1 MPISDRIAQ
10 IWRSIRHNP
19 FFFVAMAALI
29 VLLLWIFGCE
39 PTTTSPLDPAVKLTR
54 SQLKIEFETY
64 MQRVELANEDLTRKE
79 QLRDLLLNQAFII
92 AEGTTVNPFAMLTTA
107 FSILG
112 IGSVL
117 DNRRKDRV
125 IEKKSDALKNINA
138 ENT

>member
-1 MPISDRIAQ
+1 MLISDRIAQ

-19 FFFVAMAALI
+19 FFCIAFIVLI
-29 VLLLWIFGCE
+29 ILLLWIFGCE
-39 PTTTSPLDPAVKLTR
+39 PTTTSPLDPAARLTR

-64 MQRVELANEDLTRKE
+64 MQRVELANADLTRKE
-79 QLRDLLLNQAFII
+79 QLRDLLINQAFII
-92 AEGTTVNPFAMLTTA
+92 AEAGTVNPIALLTSA

-125 IEKKSDALKNINA
+125 IERKTEALKNIS
-138 ENT
+138 T